1 MTTQQ
6 RRSDVVRAR
15 RYKRMKTASRGKA
28 RRRRRSER
36 TVPPMVSR
44 DGRMYAPPP
53 KQKVKK
59 ARRRVNVALRSKGQG
74 AEVRLPAMPAL
85 GVGWRLMSG
94 LLAAAM
100 AWGIYFFWSSPEFD
114 IQNVEVRGLQSVSQE
129 EIFSKLQIYGA
140 SVFTIDPRGLKE
152 IMLEKFSALED
163 VVVDVSYPADVVITV
178 TEREPVIAWEQAGI
192 ASWWI
197 DHTGLRFEPLGPS
210 DGLVV
215 VNALAAPPPL
225 PVSAD
230 KVQEQEEAEPA
241 PEEPQ
246 AEELLTPEMVD
257 AILFL
262 SAHAPEN
269 SVMVYDGEHGLGW
282 ADQDK
287 NWTVYFG
294 KRLDNLPLRLAAYET
309 ILADI
314 LKKKWAP
321 VYISVE
327 YVHAPY
333 YRMKP

>member
-1 MTTQQ
+1 MQ
-6 RRSDVVRAR
+6 
-15 RYKRMKTASRGKA
+15 TASRSKTKRRGKH
-28 RRRRRSER
+28 ER
-36 TVPPMVSR
+36 TIPPMVSR

-74 AEVRLPAMPAL
+74 AEVRLPAVPAL
-85 GVGWRLMSG
+85 SVGWRLMSG
-94 LLAAAM
+94 ILAIAM
-100 AWGIYFFWSSPEFD
+100 AWGIYFCWSSPKFEVQD
-114 IQNVEVRGLQSVSQE
+114 VEVRGLQSVSQE

-140 SVFTIDPRGLKE
+140 SVFTLDPRGLKE
-152 IMLEKFSALED
+152 MMLDKFSALED

-192 ASWWI
+192 ASWWV
-197 DHTGLRFEPLGPS
+197 DRTGLRFEPLGPS

-225 PVSAD
+225 PVNID
-230 KVQEQEEAEPA
+230 EVGEQEEKEPA
-241 PEEPQ
+241 QEEPQ
-246 AEELLTPEMVD
+246 VKELLTPEMVD

-262 SAHAPEN
+262 AAHAPEN
-269 SVMVYDGEHGLGW
+269 SVMVYDGDHGLGW

-294 KRLDNLPLRLAAYET
+294 KKLDNLPLRLSTYET
-309 ILADI
+309 ILAD
-314 LKKKWAP
+314 LTKKKWAP

-327 YVHAPY
+327 YVYAPY